1 LRSARDP
8 RLAPYRL
15 ELWGQWGEWYA
26 NVDAPGFRRH
36 GLVFAQNGE
45 DSIGPSLGAYDGW
58 NREDVTSTY
67 DFATRRYLR
76 QPRRAVGRAQRALR
90 RIAAAGLLVLGTDYL
105 RAGDH
110 ATAARSIADACAAGA
125 LPFLSDIE
133 LTRIPATP
141 ARCQPSRGP

>member
-1 LRSARDP
+1 MEPRGRDVHLR
-8 RLAPYRL
+8 L
-15 ELWGQWGEWYA
+15 
-26 NVDAPGFRRH
+26 RH
-36 GLVFAQNGE
+36 
-45 DSIGPSLGAYDGW
+45 PP
-58 NREDVTSTY
+58 
-67 DFATRRYLR
+67 LR
-76 QPRRAVGRAQRALR
+76 GQPRRAVGRAQRALR